1 MEEPFYGRSRLL
13 VGSYE
18 RVTRSA
24 RLKGETA
31 EVALLGLPSPMYSQ
45 KGMAF
50 LQSWQES
57 VSPEL

>member
-13 VGSYE
+13 VGSFK

-24 RLKGETA
+24 RLKRETA
-31 EVALLGLPSPMYSQ
+31 DLAELPLPSPMYSQ
-45 KGMAF
+45 EGMAF